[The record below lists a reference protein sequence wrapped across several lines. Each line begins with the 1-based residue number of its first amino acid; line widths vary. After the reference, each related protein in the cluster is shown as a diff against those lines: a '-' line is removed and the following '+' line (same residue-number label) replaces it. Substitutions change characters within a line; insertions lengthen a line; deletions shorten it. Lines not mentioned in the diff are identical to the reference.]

1 MMIKSLKCIVSIL
14 LSVLLVSCSSANE
27 PLPSIAVLDFELH
40 DDMQYGG
47 HSPGHEGVVRRT
59 QSISDAVNEAA
70 NKSARYNVIDLQDY
84 PEELHTLKRS
94 NAYIHNCKACYI
106 NFAKK
111 IGADY
116 VLIGWVQRVSNLIIG
131 FNLHIIDVETG
142 NIFDGSSIDI
152 RGNTDKTWNDGT
164 RYLLERMKIGL

>member
-1 MMIKSLKCIVSIL
+1 MIKSLKFIVSIL
-14 LSVLLVSCSSANE
+14 LSVLLISCSSAKE

-59 QSISDAVNEAA
+59 QSISDAVHEASD
-70 NKSARYNVIDLQDY
+70 KSTRYDKIDLQNY
-84 PEELHTLKRS
+84 PEELQKLKNS

-106 NFAKK
+106 NFAKS
-111 IGADY
+111 IDADY
-116 VLIGWVQRVSNLIIG
+116 ILIGWVQRVSNLIIN

-152 RGNTDKTWNDGT
+152 RGNTDKTWNHGT